1 MTKYVWTLCRSSTDL
16 QKNCM
21 QGLATSKVLFSG
33 DNALVKQKLQKAI
46 AILSGSVFPRLNKFF
61 FLKKLAGVLLSVRR
75 NNAVITDMEFF
86 RI

>member
-1 MTKYVWTLCRSSTDL
+1 
-16 QKNCM
+16 M

-61 FLKKLAGVLLSVRR
+61 FFSR
-75 NNAVITDMEFF
+75 NWQEYCFQLEETML
-86 RI
+86 